1 MNVPNRNNR
10 PKFRSG
16 IKSAAE
22 IMADIAASGVPDDS
36 DKTPTMGL
44 RRLSPE
50 KEKIANSYAG
60 PQAKKKKK

>member
-22 IMADIAASGVPDDS
+22 IMADIAASGVPDD
-36 DKTPTMGL
+36 DQFTGPMGIRDNKAL
-44 RRLSPE
+44 RENAAELLRKS
-50 KEKIANSYAG
+50 
-60 PQAKKKKK
+60 KKK